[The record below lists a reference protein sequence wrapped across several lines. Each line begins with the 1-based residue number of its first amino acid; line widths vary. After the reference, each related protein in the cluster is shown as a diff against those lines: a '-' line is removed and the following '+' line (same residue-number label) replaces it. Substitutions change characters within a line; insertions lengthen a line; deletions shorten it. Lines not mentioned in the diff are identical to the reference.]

1 MRPKGSSFV
10 DELRAA
16 SDERLKLPV
25 IVSLVGNVGR
35 MANVR
40 LIATGNET
48 DWSCVRGCEVH
59 VWLAAGMKAK
69 ASGVLLGLHRLAL
82 PCLSVWDVRKQRG
95 GDVWALQS
103 GAILTGLFGAPMDAE
118 TFEREKARY
127 RAACETEAAQ
137 AAELRV
143 LPWGDD
149 ENRDY
154 RRAVAA

>member
-59 VWLAAGMKAK
+59 LWLTPGMKAK
-69 ASGVLLGLHRLAL
+69 AGGVMLALHRLAL
-82 PCLSVWDVRKQRG
+82 PVLSVWDVRKKRG
-95 GDVWALQS
+95 ADVWALQS
-103 GAILTGLFGAPMDAE
+103 GAALWLAMYTPDTEEGV
-118 TFEREKARY
+118 ARRMAAY
-127 RAACETEAAQ
+127 RAQCAREGPEDLT
-137 AAELRV
+137 LT
-143 LPWGDD
+143 PWGSD
-149 ENRDY
+149 ENREY
-154 RRAVAA
+154 ERAVR